1 MMNLH
6 VRVVHYGDRHW
17 YADIDDV
24 DDPQPD
30 NPFWYADRCRSHAQ
44 ALEAACAELIALSSR
59 ARRGDHLYRVLELH
73 GIAV

>member
-1 MMNLH
+1 MNLH

-30 NPFWYADRCRSHAQ
+30 NPFWYLDHCRSHAQ
-44 ALEAACAELIALSSR
+44 ALEAACAELIALSNR
-59 ARRGDHLYRVLELH
+59 AHRGDHLHRVLEVT